1 MEDVWVRSN
10 AKSGLTHNLGLT
22 HILQLN
28 VPVKTI
34 SNSSVLK
41 HGAQN
46 IMELFLNRS
55 DKNLNLFSLNAPGKL
70 AFLRGCEIKVFI
82 GSRVYSS

>member
-1 MEDVWVRSN
+1 MLILS
-10 AKSGLTHNLGLT
+10 

-41 HGAQN
+41 HVAQN
-46 IMELFLNRS
+46 IMELFFNRS
-55 DKNLNLFSLNAPGKL
+55 DKNLNFAALKHREN
-70 AFLRGCEIKVFI
+70 
-82 GSRVYSS
+82 